1 MVRIRRMPFLAAATS
16 AGARSF
22 MSNRKSETSCI
33 LPVALSSFLP
43 ECSFQHD
50 FPAKLFTSSP
60 VSKGS
65 DGPPATALA
74 TAPAAAPAAEASM
87 LEKLMPA
94 RRYRTGPPRA
104 SCRGRRTAPCLGG
117 KVSGH
122 KILLRH
128 YT

>member
-87 LEKLMPA
+87 LEKLIPA
-94 RRYRTGPPRA
+94 RREPC
-104 SCRGRRTAPCLGG
+104 CRGRRTRMFGG
-117 KVSGH
+117 
-122 KILLRH
+122 
-128 YT
+128 

>member
-87 LEKLMPA
+87 LEKLIPA
-94 RRYRTGPPRA
+94 RRYRTGPRSLLSWP
-104 SCRGRRTAPCLGG
+104 PHLLCLGG
-117 KVSGH
+117 NLADTRVS
-122 KILLRH
+122 K
-128 YT
+128 

>member
-1 MVRIRRMPFLAAATS
+1 
-16 AGARSF
+16 

-87 LEKLMPA
+87 LEKLIPA
-94 RRYRTGPPRA
+94 LLLYLARL
-104 SCRGRRTAPCLGG
+104 RGAAQRTAHSAQRTAHAFGG
-117 KVSGH
+117 
-122 KILLRH
+122 
-128 YT
+128 